1 MSKLMILFVLFISG
15 ALYDPPRVLHQLGL
29 SRKSAITVDGQEIV
43 PRNLVVA
50 LMPKPVD
57 LAGKLHGRSC
67 VGTLG
72 KGYQNDELKAF
83 YVYSIADH
91 EQAYAEMGV
100 QATAYQTGIPP
111 VVAAE
116 LIAEGEWRG
125 AGVMSPE
132 QFDPDPFLDRLPAAG
147 MPWQVRQMPVERPAK
162 DRLRILAA

>member
-1 MSKLMILFVLFISG
+1 M
-15 ALYDPPRVLHQLGL
+15 RVLHQLGL
-29 SRKSAITVDGQEIV
+29 SRKSAITVDGLEIV

-57 LAGKLHGRSC
+57 LAGKLRGRSC

-91 EQAYAEMGV
+91 EQAYAEMKV

-116 LIAEGEWRG
+116 LIAAGEWRG
-125 AGVMSPE
+125 VGVMSPE

>member
-1 MSKLMILFVLFISG
+1 
-15 ALYDPPRVLHQLGL
+15 
-29 SRKSAITVDGQEIV
+29 
-43 PRNLVVA
+43 VA
-50 LMPKPVD
+50 LMPKPAD
-57 LAGKLHGRSC
+57 LAGKLSGHSC

-72 KGYQNDELKAF
+72 KGYQNGELKAF

-91 EQAYAEMGV
+91 ERAFREMNV

-132 QFDPDPFLDRLPAAG
+132 QFNPDPFLDRLPEAG
-147 MPWQVRQMPVERPAK
+147 MPWEVRQMTMDRPARDK
-162 DRLRILAA
+162 FRILAA